1 MDSLVSS
8 VLQGKHLKSLMRC
21 RLTLLARIANAL
33 LYILQYPCQIPPS
46 AKIFK
51 YGYKSS
57 FFVSGSLPELLKQE
71 GYDFIYSNA
80 LRYTATT
87 DHPCL
92 GE

>member
-1 MDSLVSS
+1 
-8 VLQGKHLKSLMRC
+8 MRC

-51 YGYKSS
+51 YGHKSS

-71 GYDFIYSNA
+71 GYDFIYSNT